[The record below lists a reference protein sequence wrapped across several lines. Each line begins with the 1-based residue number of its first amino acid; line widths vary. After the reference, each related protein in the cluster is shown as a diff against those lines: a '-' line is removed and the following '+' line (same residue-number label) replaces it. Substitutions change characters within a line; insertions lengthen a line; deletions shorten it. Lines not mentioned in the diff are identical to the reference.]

1 MYCNWQYWCNI
12 LNISKRYNLQISMHI
27 AFEYFWLFSSFINTF
42 RHNTRTLNTHDINME
57 RMKQNEQKKNFVQNS
72 EKQKQRDRKRLKC
85 IKGGNFTN
93 DLSVCARWMVIPLS
107 SNLNSTWKPRM
118 CFLGSYPL
126 SLDEGVLIF
135 TITADEVVLMLSC
148 TVYLDAGT
156 VPNVGTSL
164 RPIQI
169 RSNRSDTVLEDLTE

>member
-1 MYCNWQYWCNI
+1 
-12 LNISKRYNLQISMHI
+12 
-27 AFEYFWLFSSFINTF
+27 
-42 RHNTRTLNTHDINME
+42 
-57 RMKQNEQKKNFVQNS
+57 
-72 EKQKQRDRKRLKC
+72 
-85 IKGGNFTN
+85 
-93 DLSVCARWMVIPLS
+93 
-107 SNLNSTWKPRM
+107 M

-126 SLDEGVLIF
+126 PLDEGVLIF

-148 TVYLDAGT
+148 TVYLDGAT